1 MVRALRTRKIAP
13 YLYIAPFLII
23 TLFIFGYSIPSVFFF
38 SFQRIQ
44 GISGEFIGIAN
55 YKHVLNNIEFQAAV
69 KNNLQLLVIVPVL
82 VSLAII
88 MSVFVFEGVRGWKIY
103 RTMLFVPYILPI
115 TVVGITFGYI
125 FTLRGVLNEILK
137 FINPEFGID
146 WLGNPNLALWT
157 LMIIIVWKE
166 LGFGIMLCLARLM
179 SVSPDLYDAAKI
191 DGAGWFKLLIH
202 ITIPQLATII
212 EFFTIITIIN
222 ILSWIFAY
230 SYTVTMGGP
239 GNATMVIEL
248 FIYRQLMKWS
258 IPKVGAGA
266 AASVMLFLFVLLLVF
281 GLLKSRKRM
290 IYEIE

>member
-1 MVRALRTRKIAP
+1 MVRALRTSTIAP

-23 TLFIFGYSIPSVFFF
+23 TLFIFGYSIPAVFAF

-44 GISGEFIGIAN
+44 GISGEFIGFSN
-55 YKHVLNNIEFQAAV
+55 YNHVLHNSEFQAAV
-69 KNNLQLLVIVPVL
+69 RNNLQLLIIVPVL
-82 VSLAII
+82 VLLAIV
-88 MSVFVFEGVRGWKIY
+88 MSVLVFQGVGGWRIY
-103 RTMLFVPYILPI
+103 RTMLFIPYILPI

-137 FINPEFGID
+137 LFNPEFAID

-157 LMIIIVWKE
+157 LMMIIVWKE
-166 LGFGIMLCLARLM
+166 LGFGIMLFLARLM
-179 SVSPDLYDAAKI
+179 SVNQDLYDAAKI
-191 DGAGWFKLLIH
+191 DGAGWFKLLVH

-212 EFFTIITIIN
+212 EFFAIITIIN

-266 AASVMLFLFVLLLVF
+266 AASVLLFFLVLLLVF
-281 GLLKSRKRM
+281 GLLKTRKRM
-290 IYEIE
+290 MYEVE

>member
-1 MVRALRTRKIAP
+1 MIRTIRTTRIAP
-13 YLYIAPFLII
+13 YLYIAPFVII
-23 TLFIFGYSIPSVFFF
+23 TLFIFGYSIPSVFLY
-38 SFQRIQ
+38 SFQRIR
-44 GISGEFIGIAN
+44 GISGEFIGLVN
-55 YKHVLNNIEFQAAV
+55 YKHVINNREFQAAV
-69 KNNLQLLVIVPVL
+69 QNNMQLLIIVPVL
-82 VSLAII
+82 VFIAII
-88 MSVFVFEGVRGWKIY
+88 LSVLVFKGVRGWRVY
-103 RTMLFVPYILPI
+103 RTAIFIPYILPI

-125 FTLRGVLNEILK
+125 FTLKGVLNEFLK
-137 FINPEFGID
+137 LINSEFGID

-157 LMIIIVWKE
+157 LMMIIIWKE
-166 LGFGIMLCLARLM
+166 LGFGIMLFLARLM
-179 SVSPDLYDAAKI
+179 SINQDLYDAAKI
-191 DGAGWFKLLIH
+191 DGAGWFKLLTH

-212 EFFTIITIIN
+212 EFFSIITIIN

-266 AASVMLFLFVLLLVF
+266 AASVLLFFVVLILVF
-281 GLLKSRKRM
+281 GLLKARKRM